1 MPRRKVDPSFSEAR
15 SDNLPRVDAF
25 MVATYLARN
34 SDFVSAEMKGAKAS
48 ISGRKSYGDAAIE
61 YVQIKLQGPEC
72 TLKCLICPE
81 HRVHN
86 KSYRVTVVINIV
98 DEEILLIQCHDC
110 AASSGGCKH
119 SIAFL
124 MWLHRRSEEPS
135 PTDVECYWRK
145 SVLSQ
150 VGSAIKF
157 IRVTDFDSE
166 TNITAVPKSF
176 NTLQEFVNRTKQKN
190 VQSQILKYFNSENT
204 EKSLSIHNLLVDFI
218 NLGGTLCDNFIQFSA
233 NRMSPDLCDNIEKET
248 QNQADCDLWFSLRY
262 GRITASK
269 AYEASRCNTP
279 NETLVELLVGGQKL
293 RNTKAMER
301 GKELE
306 ATVLQQVEQKLK
318 RKFQK
323 CGLFLSQKHPYLGAS
338 PDAIDDEFVVEIKCP
353 TSQKSFRTYID
364 TDNYNKIA
372 MKYFIQMQMQ
382 MLFTGR
388 KKAMFIVA
396 DPTFEET
403 R

>member
-1 MPRRKVDPSFSEAR
+1 MPRRKVDPGFSEAR

-25 MVATYLARN
+25 MVATYLATN

-48 ISGRKSYGDAAIE
+48 MF
-61 YVQIKLQGPEC
+61 GPEC

-98 DEEILLIQCHDC
+98 DEEILLIQYHDC

-204 EKSLSIHNLLVDFI
+204 EKSLSIYNLLVDFI

-248 QNQADCDLWFSLRY
+248 QNQPDCDLWFSLRY

-279 NETLVELLVGGQKL
+279 NGTLVELLVGGQKL

-306 ATVLQQVEQKLK
+306 AIVLQQVEQKLK
-318 RKFQK
+318 RKLQ
-323 CGLFLSQKHPYLGAS
+323 
-338 PDAIDDEFVVEIKCP
+338 
-353 TSQKSFRTYID
+353 
-364 TDNYNKIA
+364 
-372 MKYFIQMQMQ
+372 
-382 MLFTGR
+382 
-388 KKAMFIVA
+388 
-396 DPTFEET
+396 
-403 R
+403 

>member
-1 MPRRKVDPSFSEAR
+1 MPRRKVDPGFSEAP
-15 SDNLPRVDAF
+15 L
-25 MVATYLARN
+25 VATYLATN
-34 SDFVSAEMKGAKAS
+34 SDFVSAEMKGTKAS

-190 VQSQILKYFNSENT
+190 LQSQILKYLNSENT
-204 EKSLSIHNLLVDFI
+204 EKSLSYHTIHNLLVDFI

-248 QNQADCDLWFSLRY
+248 QYQADCDLWFSLRH

-279 NETLVELLVGGQKL
+279 NGTLVPLGTNSPTSNSTELLVGGQKL

-318 RKFQK
+318 R
-323 CGLFLSQKHPYLGAS
+323 
-338 PDAIDDEFVVEIKCP
+338 
-353 TSQKSFRTYID
+353 
-364 TDNYNKIA
+364 
-372 MKYFIQMQMQ
+372 
-382 MLFTGR
+382 
-388 KKAMFIVA
+388 
-396 DPTFEET
+396 
-403 R
+403 

>member
-1 MPRRKVDPSFSEAR
+1 MPRRKVDPGFSEAR

-25 MVATYLARN
+25 MVATYLATN

-72 TLKCLICPE
+72 TLKCLIFPE
-81 HRVHN
+81 HR
-86 KSYRVTVVINIV
+86 
-98 DEEILLIQCHDC
+98 CHDC

-135 PTDVECYWRK
+135 PTVVECYWRK

-166 TNITAVPKSF
+166 TNITAVPKPF

-279 NETLVELLVGGQKL
+279 NGTLVELLVGGQKL
-293 RNTKAMER
+293 SNTKAMER

-323 CGLFLSQKHPYLGAS
+323 CGLFLSQNHPYLGTS

-353 TSQKSFRTYID
+353 TSQKSFHTYID
-364 TDNYNKIA
+364 TDNYNKIQFELQFKSIIIDYDSQPLSA
-372 MKYFIQMQMQ
+372 SIAAPGFQQPKYP
-382 MLFTGR
+382 
-388 KKAMFIVA
+388 
-396 DPTFEET
+396 D
-403 R
+403 